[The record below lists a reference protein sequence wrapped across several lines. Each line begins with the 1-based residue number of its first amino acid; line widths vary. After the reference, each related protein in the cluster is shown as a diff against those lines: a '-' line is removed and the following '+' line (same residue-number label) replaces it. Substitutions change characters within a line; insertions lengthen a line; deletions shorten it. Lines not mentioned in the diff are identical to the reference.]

1 MWAHTM
7 GAAGLSAPIQRRSS
21 LEKQLAYSVGLQA
34 HGMRS
39 VSFPKA
45 AHLSSATGNYRSHRA
60 TTQLISVAIF
70 ARCSN
75 CRAEVS
81 GNKTGLASILAPLRR
96 LCYSGPHQYGDRD
109 YCRDACG

>member
-21 LEKQLAYSVGLQA
+21 LEKQLEYSVGLRGR
-34 HGMRS
+34 GMKS

-45 AHLSSATGNYRSHRA
+45 AHLSSATGNYRSRKVMG
-60 TTQLISVAIF
+60 QLISEAIS

-81 GNKTGLASILAPLRR
+81 GSKAGLPSILAPLRR

-109 YCRDACG
+109 YCREACG